1 MRHDPE
7 GKLGIEGCE
16 RCEHLG
22 TAARM
27 REYGAAI
34 FRAELRAIIHRVEQR
49 LVDFSNIVKE
59 GDPLE
64 GAHLMAAEVCGV
76 AEDQRVPADATQVLP
91 CFMVR
96 GFDRVEQRFE

>member
-7 GKLGIEGCE
+7 GKLGIEGRE
-16 RCEHLG
+16 GCEHLG

-34 FRAELRAIIHRVEQR
+34 LRAEFRVIVHGVEQR
-49 LVDFSNIVKE
+49 LVNFSNVVKE

-76 AEDQRVPADATQVLP
+76 AEHQRVPADATQVLP
-91 CFMVR
+91 CFMVG
-96 GFDRVEQRFE
+96 GFD